1 MNGVMLMVVAAVVL
15 AAGYLCYGRWLANK
29 WGVDKEALT
38 PAKRMK
44 DGKNFSPVSA
54 FTAFSHQFSSI
65 CGAGPVTGTIVAMA
79 FGWLPVVLWV
89 LVGGIF
95 FGAVHDFGALYAS
108 MKNNGKSLAQ
118 LIEKYIGKTG
128 RRLFLLFSW
137 LFCVTVIAAFTD
149 MVCGTFK
156 LTNVM
161 DAAGN
166 ATAAV
171 DFAKSYAAGCAGT
184 ISILFTFVAIAFG
197 WAQKKFNLSGAAEFV
212 TGVVLMVLMFAVG
225 MQFPI
230 YLDKFQWFAVVMVYL
245 VFAGAMPISVLKTP
259 RDYLTS
265 IMMIVMIVCAVV
277 GIFALNAS
285 GQATITAPMFTGFS
299 TASGMMFPVMF
310 VSVACGA
317 LSGFH
322 SLVSSGT
329 SSKQVSNEADAVKVG
344 YGAMVVESFV
354 GILAIIVAGVMFS
367 DMNTAGTGALNVGG
381 VASTP
386 FQIFAAGI
394 ARGMTA
400 FGVDQTVATV
410 FMTMNVSALALTS
423 LDAVARIARTSFS
436 EFFASSNDALA
447 TEAKTGYMKVL
458 GNPWFATVVTL
469 LPGLALAFGGYS
481 NIWPLFGASNQ
492 LLGGM
497 TMITLAVF
505 CKCTG
510 RKGWMLYVPVAF
522 LLCCTFTS
530 LVQSALGCYAA
541 VAAYGFFGTIPAT
554 ATTAA
559 TSVAATKGLQLVFA
573 VLLMVLGL
581 IVAVNCLK
589 EFFGKEAG
597 SLPDEEPEWTEMG
610 RAEYGH
616 ATVEAP
622 ADTDA
627 ATA

>member
-1 MNGVMLMVVAAVVL
+1 MNGIVLMLVAAAVL
-15 AAGYLCYGRWLANK
+15 VCGYLFYGRWLANK
-29 WGVDKEALT
+29 WGVDVEALT
-38 PAKRMK
+38 PARRME
-44 DGKNFSPVSA
+44 DGKNFTPASA
-54 FTAFSHQFSSI
+54 FTVFSHQFSSI

-79 FGWLPVVLWV
+79 FGWVPVVLWV

-137 LFCVTVIAAFTD
+137 LFCIIVIAAFTS

-156 LTNVM
+156 F
-161 DAAGN
+161 
-166 ATAAV
+166 TAAADGSV

-184 ISILFTFVAIAFG
+184 ISVLFTFVAIAFG
-197 WAQKKFNLSGAAEFV
+197 WAQRKFNLSGATEF
-212 TGVVLMVLMFAVG
+212 GVAVVSIVLMFAVG
-225 MQFPI
+225 MQFPL
-230 YLDKFQWFAVVMVYL
+230 YLNLNQWIAVVMVYL
-245 VFAGAMPISVLKTP
+245 VFAGAMPIQTLKQP
-259 RDYLTS
+259 RDYLTT
-265 IMMIVMIVCAVV
+265 IMMVTMIVCAVL
-277 GIFALNAS
+277 GIFVL
-285 GQATITAPMFTGFS
+285 GFQGKATITAPAFTGFS
-299 TASGMMFPVMF
+299 TKSGMMFPVLF

-329 SSKQVSNEADAVKVG
+329 STKQVSNEADAVKVG
-344 YGAMVVESFV
+344 YGAMVLESFV
-354 GILAIIVAGVMFS
+354 GILAIIIAGIMFS
-367 DMNTAGTGALNVGG
+367 DMNTAGTGALNVVDATGKA

-394 ARGMTA
+394 ARGMQS
-400 FGVDQTVATV
+400 FGIDGTVATV

-436 EFFASSNDALA
+436 EFFASTNDALA
-447 TEAKTGYMKVL
+447 IESKAGAMKVL

-469 LPGLALAFGGYS
+469 VPGLALTFGGYLA
-481 NIWPLFGASNQ
+481 IWPLFGASNQ

-510 RKGWMLYVPVAF
+510 RKGAMLYVPVAF
-522 LLCCTFTS
+522 LLVCTFTS
-530 LVQSALGCYAA
+530 LVQSIFGCVNALAA
-541 VAAYGFFGTIPAT
+541 GTAV
-554 ATTAA
+554 
-559 TSVAATKGLQLVFA
+559 SVFNSGLQLVFA
-573 VLLMVLGL
+573 VLLVVLGL

-589 EFFGKEAG
+589 ELFGAKDG
-597 SLPDEEPEWTEMG
+597 SMPDEEPEWTELG
-610 RAEYGH
+610 RKNCA
-616 ATVEAP
+616 AAAADAKVAP
-622 ADTDA
+622 ATSTPA
-627 ATA
+627 AE

>member
-1 MNGVMLMVVAAVVL
+1 MNGIAVMVVCAAVL
-15 AAGYLCYGRWLANK
+15 FAGYMLYGRWLANR
-29 WGVDKEALT
+29 WGVDVNAVT
-38 PAKRMK
+38 PARRME
-44 DGKNFSPVSA
+44 DGNAFSPASA
-54 FTAFSHQFSSI
+54 FTVFSHQFSSI

-95 FGAVHDFGALYAS
+95 FGAVHDLGALSAS

-118 LIEKYIGKTG
+118 LVDKYIGKTG
-128 RRLFLLFSW
+128 RRLFLLFCW
-137 LFCVTVIAAFTD
+137 LFCIIVIAAFTS
-149 MVCGTFK
+149 MVCGTFAQSAK
-156 LTNVM
+156 AS
-161 DAAGN
+161 DAVN
-166 ATAAV
+166 
-171 DFAKSYAAGCAGT
+171 YAAASTGT

-197 WAQKKFNLSGAAEFV
+197 WARNKFNLTGAAEFV
-212 TGVVLMVLMFAVG
+212 VAVVMVVAMFAVG
-225 MQFPI
+225 MVAPLRLGTNTCI
-230 YLDKFQWFAVVMVYL
+230 AIVMVYL
-245 VFAGAMPISVLKTP
+245 VFAGAMPIQTLKQP
-259 RDYLTS
+259 RDYLTT
-265 IMMIVMIVCAVV
+265 IMMLTMIVCAVF
-277 GIFALNAS
+277 GIVVLGVN
-285 GQATITAPMFTGFS
+285 GQATMTAPMFTGFS
-299 TASGMMFPVMF
+299 TKSGMMFPVLF

-344 YGAMVVESFV
+344 YGAMVLESFV
-354 GILAIIVAGVMFS
+354 GILAIVVAGIMWSTV
-367 DMNTAGTGALNVGG
+367 NTLGADGAEVGTAFQVFARG
-381 VASTP
+381 VAK
-386 FQIFAAGI
+386 
-394 ARGMTA
+394 GMTA
-400 FGVDQTVATV
+400 FGVDSTVATV
-410 FMTMNVSALALTS
+410 FMQMNVSALCLTS

-447 TEAKTGYMKVL
+447 IDSKSGAMKIL

-469 LPGLALAFGGYS
+469 VPGLALTFGGYL

-522 LLCCTFTS
+522 LLVCTFTS

-541 VAAYGFFGTIPAT
+541 VSTYGFFGTIPAT
-554 ATTAA
+554 ETTAA
-559 TSVAATKGLQLVFA
+559 VSVAATKGLQLVFA

-589 EFFGKEAG
+589 ELFGKEAG
-597 SLPDEEPEWTEMG
+597 SMPDEQPEWTELG
-610 RAEYGH
+610 REHVSASAGKG
-616 ATVEAP
+616 AASG
-622 ADTDA
+622 AA
-627 ATA
+627 ATEKA

>member
-1 MNGVMLMVVAAVVL
+1 MNGVLLMVVAAAVL
-15 AAGYLCYGRWLANK
+15 ACGYLGYGRWLANK

-44 DGKNFSPVSA
+44 DGNSFSPVSA

-128 RRLFLLFSW
+128 RRLFLLFCW
-137 LFCVTVIAAFTD
+137 LFCIIVIAAFTD
-149 MVCGTFK
+149 MVCKTFMF
-156 LTNVM
+156 TP
-161 DAAGN
+161 
-166 ATAAV
+166 AV
-171 DFAKSYAAGCAGT
+171 DASGAATGAIDFTKSYAAGCAGT

-197 WAQKKFNLSGAAEFV
+197 WAQKKFNLTGATEFV

-225 MQFPI
+225 MQFPV

-245 VFAGAMPISVLKTP
+245 VFAGAMPIQMLKTP

-265 IMMIVMIVCAVV
+265 IMMIVMIVCAVL
-277 GIFALNAS
+277 GIVVLGAN
-285 GQATITAPMFTGFS
+285 GQATITAPVFTGFS
-299 TASGMMFPVMF
+299 NASGMMFPVLF

-329 SSKQVSNEADAVKVG
+329 SSKQVEKEQDAVKVG
-344 YGAMVVESFV
+344 YGAMIVESFV
-354 GILAIIVAGVMFS
+354 GILAIIVAGIMFS
-367 DMNTAGTGALNVGG
+367 TMNTTGANGAAVG
-381 VASTP
+381 TP

-394 ARGMTA
+394 ARGMQA
-400 FGVDQTVATV
+400 FGIDGTVATV

-436 EFFASSNDALA
+436 EFFAQTNDALA
-447 TEAKTGYMKVL
+447 VDSKAGYMKVL

-469 LPGLALAFGGYS
+469 LPGLALAFGGYT

-510 RKGWMLYVPVAF
+510 RKGWMLYVPVVF

-530 LVQSALGCYAA
+530 LVQSAMGCMTA
-541 VAAYGFFGTIPAT
+541 VQQFGFFGTIPAT

-559 TSVAATKGLQLVFA
+559 VSVAATKGLQLVFA

-597 SLPDEEPEWTEMG
+597 SMPDEEPEWSEMG
-610 RAEYGH
+610 KAEYGR
-616 ATVEAP
+616 AAAADAP
-622 ADTDA
+622 ADAEA
-627 ATA
+627 AKA

>member
-1 MNGVMLMVVAAVVL
+1 MNGIVLMLVAAAVL
-15 AAGYLCYGRWLANK
+15 VCGYLFYGRWLANK
-29 WGVDKEALT
+29 WGVDVEALT
-38 PAKRMK
+38 PARRME
-44 DGKNFSPVSA
+44 DGKNFTPASA
-54 FTAFSHQFSSI
+54 FTVFSHQFSSI

-79 FGWLPVVLWV
+79 FGWVPVVLWV

-137 LFCVTVIAAFTD
+137 LFCIIVIAAFTS

-156 LTNVM
+156 F
-161 DAAGN
+161 
-166 ATAAV
+166 TAAADGTV

-184 ISILFTFVAIAFG
+184 ISVLFTFVAIAFG
-197 WAQKKFNLSGAAEFV
+197 WAQRKFNLSGATEF
-212 TGVVLMVLMFAVG
+212 GVAVVSIVLMFAVG
-225 MQFPI
+225 MQFPL
-230 YLDKFQWFAVVMVYL
+230 YLNLNQWIAVVMVYL
-245 VFAGAMPISVLKTP
+245 VFAGAMPIQTLKQP
-259 RDYLTS
+259 RDYLTT
-265 IMMIVMIVCAVV
+265 IMMVTMIVCAVL
-277 GIFALNAS
+277 GIFVL
-285 GQATITAPMFTGFS
+285 GFQGKATITAPAFTGFS
-299 TASGMMFPVMF
+299 TKSGMMFPVLF

-344 YGAMVVESFV
+344 YGAMVLESFV
-354 GILAIIVAGVMFS
+354 GILAIIIAGIMFS
-367 DMNTAGTGALNVGG
+367 DMNTAGTGALNVVDATGKA

-394 ARGMTA
+394 ARGMQS
-400 FGVDQTVATV
+400 FGIDGTVATV

-436 EFFASSNDALA
+436 EFFASTNDALA
-447 TEAKTGYMKVL
+447 IESKAGAMKVL

-469 LPGLALAFGGYS
+469 VPGLALTFGGYLA
-481 NIWPLFGASNQ
+481 IWPLFGASNQ

-510 RKGWMLYVPVAF
+510 RKGAMLYVPVAF
-522 LLCCTFTS
+522 LLVCTFTS
-530 LVQSALGCYAA
+530 LVQSIFGCVNALAA
-541 VAAYGFFGTIPAT
+541 G
-554 ATTAA
+554 TAA
-559 TSVAATKGLQLVFA
+559 SVFNSSLQLVFA
-573 VLLMVLGL
+573 VLLVVLGL

-589 EFFGKEAG
+589 ELFGAKDG
-597 SLPDEEPEWTEMG
+597 SMPDEEPEWTELG
-610 RAEYGH
+610 RKNCA
-616 ATVEAP
+616 AAAADAKVAP
-622 ADTDA
+622 ATSTPA
-627 ATA
+627 AE

>member
-1 MNGVMLMVVAAVVL
+1 MNGIVLMLVAAAVL
-15 AAGYLCYGRWLANK
+15 VCGYLFYGRWLANK
-29 WGVDKEALT
+29 WGVDVEALT
-38 PAKRMK
+38 PARRME
-44 DGKNFSPVSA
+44 DGKNFTPASA
-54 FTAFSHQFSSI
+54 FTVFSHQFSSI

-79 FGWLPVVLWV
+79 FGWVPVVLWV

-137 LFCVTVIAAFTD
+137 LFCIIVIAAFTS

-156 LTNVM
+156 F
-161 DAAGN
+161 
-166 ATAAV
+166 TAAADGSV

-184 ISILFTFVAIAFG
+184 ISVLFTFVAIAFG
-197 WAQKKFNLSGAAEFV
+197 WAQRKFNLSGATEF
-212 TGVVLMVLMFAVG
+212 GVAVVSIVLMFAVG
-225 MQFPI
+225 MQFPL
-230 YLDKFQWFAVVMVYL
+230 YLNLNQWIAVVMVYL
-245 VFAGAMPISVLKTP
+245 VFAGAMPIQTLKQP
-259 RDYLTS
+259 RDYLTT
-265 IMMIVMIVCAVV
+265 IMMVTMIVCAVL
-277 GIFALNAS
+277 GIFVL
-285 GQATITAPMFTGFS
+285 GFQGKATITAPAFTGFS
-299 TASGMMFPVMF
+299 TKSGMMFPVLF

-344 YGAMVVESFV
+344 YGAMVLESFV
-354 GILAIIVAGVMFS
+354 GILAIIVAGIMFS
-367 DMNTAGTGALNVGG
+367 DMNTAGTGALNVVDATGKA

-394 ARGMTA
+394 ARGMQS
-400 FGVDQTVATV
+400 FGIDGTVATV

-436 EFFASSNDALA
+436 EFFASTNDALA
-447 TEAKTGYMKVL
+447 IESKAGAMKVL

-469 LPGLALAFGGYS
+469 VPGLALTFGGYLA
-481 NIWPLFGASNQ
+481 IWPLFGASNQ

-510 RKGWMLYVPVAF
+510 RKGAMLYVPVAF
-522 LLCCTFTS
+522 LLVCTFTS
-530 LVQSALGCYAA
+530 LVQSIFGCANALAA
-541 VAAYGFFGTIPAT
+541 GTAV
-554 ATTAA
+554 
-559 TSVAATKGLQLVFA
+559 SVFNSGLQLVFA
-573 VLLMVLGL
+573 VLLVVLGL

-589 EFFGKEAG
+589 ELFGAKDG
-597 SLPDEEPEWTEMG
+597 SMPDEEPEWTELG
-610 RAEYGH
+610 RKNCAS
-616 ATVEAP
+616 AAADAKVAP
-622 ADTDA
+622 ATSTPA
-627 ATA
+627 AE

>member
-1 MNGVMLMVVAAVVL
+1 MNGVVLMVVAAVVL
-15 AAGYLCYGRWLANK
+15 AAGYLGYGRWLANT
-29 WGVDKEALT
+29 WGIDRDALT
-38 PAKRMK
+38 PARRME
-44 DGKNFSPVSA
+44 DGKNFTPASA

-128 RRLFLLFSW
+128 RRLFLLFCW
-137 LFCVTVIAAFTD
+137 LFCLIVIAAFTS
-149 MVCGTFK
+149 MVAGTFK
-156 LTNVM
+156 FTP
-161 DAAGN
+161 DAAG
-166 ATAAV
+166 AV
-171 DFAKSYAAGCAGT
+171 DVAKSYAAGCAGT
-184 ISILFTFVAIAFG
+184 ISILFTFVAMAFG
-197 WAQKKFNLSGAAEFV
+197 WAVRKFNLTGAKEFL

-230 YLDKFQWFAVVMVYL
+230 YLDLNGWIAVVMVYL
-245 VFAGAMPISVLKTP
+245 VFAGAMPIQALKQP

-265 IMMIVMIVCAVV
+265 IMMIVMIACAVL
-277 GIFALNAS
+277 GIVVLGVN
-285 GQATITAPMFTGFS
+285 GQATITAPVFTGFTS
-299 TASGMMFPVMF
+299 ASGMMFPVLF

-329 SSKQVSNEADAVKVG
+329 SSKQVENEADAVKVG

-354 GILAIIVAGVMFS
+354 GILAIIVAGIMFS
-367 DMNTAGTGALNVGG
+367 DMNTAGTGALNAG

-386 FQIFAAGI
+386 FAIFATGV
-394 ARGMTA
+394 ARGMQA
-400 FGVDQTVATV
+400 FGMDGTIATV

-423 LDAVARIARTSFS
+423 LDAVARIGRTSFS

-447 TEAKTGYMKVL
+447 VESEQAGAMKVL

-469 LPGLALAFGGYS
+469 LSGLALTFGGYL

-522 LLCCTFTS
+522 LLVCTFTS
-530 LVQSALGCYAA
+530 LAMSIMGCVSALQAGGMAA
-541 VAAYGFFGTIPAT
+541 M
-554 ATTAA
+554 A
-559 TSVAATKGLQLVFA
+559 TSGLQLVFA
-573 VLLMVLGL
+573 VLLVALGL

-589 EFFGKEAG
+589 ELVGKNAG
-597 SLPDEEPEWTEMG
+597 SLPDEEPEWSEMG
-610 RAEYGH
+610 RVN
-616 ATVEAP
+616 VEAAQRAAESGDAEP
-622 ADTDA
+622 ARA
-627 ATA
+627 